1 MTKQEL
7 TEMVTKA
14 KLWAIEAHAGQK
26 DKAGKDYF
34 EAHVAV
40 VADSVEPDP
49 LVKAAAY
56 LHDTV
61 EDTGTTIEDIRA
73 EFPREVAEAVFV
85 LTRKK
90 DMTYAEY
97 IWRVKQN
104 DIAVKIKRADIV
116 SNMDLN
122 RLPYPLA
129 KKDLAREAKYI
140 RAYKMLDGR
149 KSVSGVNPY
158 ALYDYLIDCGW
169 EKATDAKPSSKSPV
183 LKALSGSCK
192 ILVPID
198 MLRTDYEQRLRDALE
213 TLCIYEEAPM
223 CDILETLLHW
233 TPAPAES
240 DS

>member
-61 EDTGTTIEDIRA
+61 EDTDITIEDIRA
-73 EFPREVAEAVFV
+73 EFPPEVAEAVLA
-85 LTRKK
+85 LTRRK

-97 IWRVKQN
+97 IWRIKQN
-104 DIAVKIKRADIV
+104 DIAVKVKRADLFD
-116 SNMDLN
+116 NMDLN

-149 KSVSGVNPY
+149 KSVSSVNPY
-158 ALYDYLIDCGW
+158 ALYDYLIACGW
-169 EKATDAKPSSKSPV
+169 EKDAATKTSSVSPV
-183 LKALSGSCK
+183 LKAPSGSCK

-213 TLCIYEEAPM
+213 TLCIYEEVPM
-223 CDILETLLHW
+223 CDILEELLHW

-240 DS
+240 KF

>member
-7 TEMVTKA
+7 TKMVTKA

-73 EFPREVAEAVFV
+73 EFPQEVAEAVFV

-104 DIAVKIKRADIV
+104 DIAVKVKRADLV

-122 RLPYPLA
+122 RIPYPLTS
-129 KKDLAREAKYI
+129 KDLAREAKYI

-158 ALYDYLIDCGW
+158 ALYDYLIACGW
-169 EKATDAKPSSKSPV
+169 EKATDAKPSSKSPI

-213 TLCIYEEAPM
+213 MLCIYEEAPM

-240 DS
+240 KP

>member
-1 MTKQEL
+1 
-7 TEMVTKA
+7 MVDYIEKA
-14 KLWAIEAHAGQK
+14 KAFAKEAHKGQT
-26 DKAGKDYF
+26 DKAEKDYF
-34 EAHVAV
+34 EAHVAI

-61 EDTGTTIEDIRA
+61 EDTDITIEDIRA
-73 EFPREVAEAVFV
+73 EFPPEVAEAVLA
-85 LTRKK
+85 LTRRK

-104 DIAVKIKRADIV
+104 DIAVKVKRADLFD
-116 SNMDLN
+116 NMDLS

-149 KSVSGVNPY
+149 KTVSGINPY
-158 ALYDYLIDCGW
+158 ALYDYLIACGW
-169 EKATDAKPSSKSPV
+169 EKDAATKPSSVSPV
-183 LKALSGSCK
+183 LKAPSGSCK

-213 TLCIYEEAPM
+213 MLCIYEEAPM

-240 DS
+240 KP